1 MSRGFGVL
9 SIELYFY
16 HSLIMNTKSLK
27 QLFSAFL
34 ISGSLMAQELKTITF
49 DDGTIKD
56 ATEVYSFIKDVN
68 SSKLLSP
75 MACASGS
82 NLVTFYAT
90 NNAQRGHM
98 FDINA
103 TNCVTIMC
111 FEMNF
116 SAGTSNV
123 EIYTKAGTH
132 VGFTTTSA
140 AWTLIGTALN
150 VASAGVNVP
159 TSIPITV
166 NQLIPSG
173 STRAFYI
180 TRTTLSGPTVAYTN
194 GTAVGNVLAADA
206 NITLRE
212 GTGKE
217 YPFSTDFTPRQFNG
231 RVFYTVNP
239 PCVLP
244 IELSSFN
251 VYQKGNAVN
260 LNWTT
265 ASESNN
271 DYFTIERSTNLEQFE
286 ALAQVPGSGNSYTSK
301 SYAYT
306 DKQPLKG
313 LAYYRIKNTDKN
325 GKFNYSEVKAIGYE
339 HNLMS
344 VAVNPVPAQKNIS
357 VSFTAIEKMNY
368 ALSIYNAEGRLMLT
382 KNLEAENGTN
392 DNSIDIS
399 ELPPGIYQLML
410 SNDHELE
417 RTKFVKE

>member
-1 MSRGFGVL
+1 M
-9 SIELYFY
+9 Y
-16 HSLIMNTKSLK
+16 K
-27 QLFSAFL
+27 QLL
-34 ISGSLMAQELKTITF
+34 ILALALLFIPGSFMAQELKSITI
-49 DDGTIKD
+49 DDGTVKD
-56 ATEVYSFIKDVN
+56 AKEVYSFIEDVN
-68 SSKLLSP
+68 SNKLLSP
-75 MACASGS
+75 MSCASGS

-123 EIYTKAGTH
+123 EIYTKSGTH
-132 VGFTTTSA
+132 VGFTTNSA

-173 STRAFYI
+173 GTRAFYI

-194 GTAVGNVLAADA
+194 GTAVGNVLASDA

-231 RVFYTVNP
+231 KVFYTLNP
-239 PCVLP
+239 PCSILP
-244 IELSSFN
+244 IELSSFSLA
-251 VYQKGNAVN
+251 QKGNAVN

-265 ASESNN
+265 ATETNN
-271 DYFTIERSTNLEQFE
+271 DYFTIERSSDLQKFE
-286 ALAQVPGSGNSYTSK
+286 ALDQVPGSGNSYTSK
-301 SYAYT
+301 SYQYT
-306 DKQPLKG
+306 DKQPLNG
-313 LAYYRIKNTDKN
+313 LAYYRIKNTDKD
-325 GKFNYSEVKAIGYE
+325 GKFYYSEVKAIGYE
-339 HNLMS
+339 HNLTNVVVS
-344 VAVNPVPAQKNIS
+344 PVPAQKNIS
-357 VSFTAIEKMNY
+357 VSFSAIENKDYTLN
-368 ALSIYNAEGRLMLT
+368 IYNSEGRLMLT
-382 KNLEAENGTN
+382 KNLQAANGIN
-392 DNSIDIS
+392 DNSIDVG
-399 ELPPGIYQLML
+399 ELPSGIYQLIL
-410 SNDHELE
+410 NNDNELE
-417 RTKFVKE
+417 RSKFVKE

>member
-1 MSRGFGVL
+1 
-9 SIELYFY
+9 
-16 HSLIMNTKSLK
+16 
-27 QLFSAFL
+27 
-34 ISGSLMAQELKTITF
+34 MAQENKTIIL

-56 ATEVYSFIKDVN
+56 ANEVYSFIKDVN

-103 TNCVTIMC
+103 ANCVTINC

-123 EIYTKAGTH
+123 EIYTKTGTH
-132 VGFTTTSA
+132 VGFTNTSA

-159 TSIPITV
+159 TSIPIAV
-166 NQLIPSG
+166 NQIIATG
-173 STRAFYI
+173 ATRAFYI
-180 TRTTLSGPTVAYTN
+180 TRTTLSGPTIAYTN
-194 GTAVGNVLAADA
+194 GTAVGNILASDA

-217 YPFSTDFTPRQFNG
+217 YPFSTNFTPRQFNG

-244 IELSSFN
+244 IELSEFN
-251 VYQKGNAVN
+251 AKHLGNAVE
-260 LNWTT
+260 LHWVT
-265 ASESNN
+265 AKEKNN
-271 DYFTIERSTNLEQFE
+271 AYFTIERSKDTKVFE
-286 ALAQVPGSGNSYTSK
+286 EVKKIDGAGNSNAFLNYS
-301 SYAYT
+301 AY
-306 DKQPLKG
+306 DENPMNG
-313 LAYYRIKNTDKN
+313 LSYYRIKQTDKD
-325 GKFNYSEVKAIGYE
+325 GKFTYSEMKAVSYQRNIN
-339 HNLMS
+339 NLEVS
-344 VAVNPVPAQKNIS
+344 PVPAQNNIM
-357 VSFTAIEKMNY
+357 VSFKAIEGGESKV
-368 ALSIYNAEGRLMLT
+368 SIFNAEGKLVYSSDLHV
-382 KNLEAENGTN
+382 ENGAN

-399 ELPPGIYQLML
+399 AFTRGFYQLVL
-410 SNDHELE
+410 TTNGEVQ

>member
-1 MSRGFGVL
+1 
-9 SIELYFY
+9 
-16 HSLIMNTKSLK
+16 MNTKLLK
-27 QLFSAFL
+27 HLLPAFL
-34 ISGSLMAQELKTITF
+34 LSGAIMAQENKIITL

-56 ATEVYSFIKDVN
+56 ANEVYSFIKDVN

-103 TNCVTIMC
+103 ANCVTINC

-123 EIYTKAGTH
+123 EIYTKTGTH
-132 VGFTTTSA
+132 VGFTNTSA

-159 TSIPITV
+159 TSIPIAV
-166 NQLIPSG
+166 NQIIATG
-173 STRAFYI
+173 ATRAFYI
-180 TRTTLSGPTVAYTN
+180 TRTTLSGPTIAYTN
-194 GTAVGNVLAADA
+194 GTAVGNVLASDA

-217 YPFSTDFTPRQFNG
+217 YPFSTNFTPRQFNG

-244 IELSSFN
+244 IELSAFS
-251 VYQKGNAVN
+251 VSQKGNAVN

-265 ASESNN
+265 STEKNN

-286 ALAQVPGSGNSYTSK
+286 ALEQVPGADDSYTNK
-301 SYAYT
+301 SYTYT
-306 DKQPLKG
+306 DKQPLIG
-313 LAYYRIKNTDKN
+313 LAYYRIKNTDKG
-325 GKFNYSEVKAIGYE
+325 GKFSYSEVKSIGYKK
-339 HNLMS
+339 NLTR
-344 VAVNPVPAQKNIS
+344 VAVNPVPAQKNILL
-357 VSFTAIEKMNY
+357 SFTAAETSNY
-368 ALSIYNAEGRLMLT
+368 TLSIYNADGRLMLT
-382 KNLEAENGTN
+382 KNVQAENGTN
-392 DNSIDIS
+392 DNSIDVS
-399 ELPPGIYQLML
+399 ELPSGIYQLML
-410 SNDHELE
+410 SNHHELE
-417 RTKFVKE
+417 RSKFVKE